1 MGFALAVH
9 ALFAAIWV
17 GGMFFA
23 YVCLRPTLAG
33 IDAKTRTTLWAQV
46 LHRFFGYVF
55 LASALL
61 LGTGLHMIRGL
72 GGMAAVAPHVHLML
86 GLGLVMMLL
95 ALHVYFAP
103 LRRLKLAVT
112 AGDIAEAG
120 RRVSQIRLFVG
131 INLLLG
137 LIVIAVASGGRYFF
151 SSGFTGA

>member
-1 MGFALAVH
+1 MGIALSVH
-9 ALFAAIWV
+9 TLFAAIWV

-55 LASALL
+55 LSAALL

-72 GGMAAVAPHVHLML
+72 GSMAVVGKHVHIML
-86 GLGLVMMLL
+86 GLGVVMMLL

-103 LRRLKLAVT
+103 LKRLKRAVI
-112 AGDIAEAG
+112 AGDVAEAG
-120 RRVSQIRLFVG
+120 RRIGQIRIFVG

-137 LIVIAVASGGRYFF
+137 LIVIVVASGGRYFF
-151 SSGFTGA
+151 AGV